1 MIANSK
7 LGDSLFVFTIVNPL
21 VITTTIKTTTKY
33 ITGTSGINYPNSG
46 NITTNIGKG
55 TTDNHPD
62 SGNITTNIGKGT
74 TDNHEASTSICL
86 TVGGVGGAL
95 LSIFILGIVV
105 QRYVMKRF
113 VFSLLEFLM
122 PRNSI
127 DTAPI
132 QRVQ

>member
-7 LGDSLFVFTIVNPL
+7 LGASLFVFTIVNSL

-33 ITGTSGINYPNSG
+33 ITGTSGINYP
-46 NITTNIGKG
+46 
-55 TTDNHPD
+55 D

-74 TDNHEASTSICL
+74 TDNHEASTSTCL

-127 DTAPI
+127 DTASV